1 MTAPLMEMSP
11 ESLLALAA
19 QVVGRALPGEQLEV
33 ACSHGLSTSIRVY
46 EGEVESLT
54 QAEAQGIGIRVI
66 VGGRQGFASAGTLDL
81 AVVDQMLAE
90 ARDNARFA
98 ETDPDAGV
106 AEPDGVKAVEVDL
119 WRDELFDWT
128 IEQKIAMA
136 VEVERRVRSADR
148 RITGVRTSTYS
159 DNAGATALAGS
170 SGIRAASR
178 ATSSGVGVQALAA
191 DGGQIQTG
199 YAGDGARHP
208 GLLDLDGVVERAG
221 RQALDL
227 LGATKPTSR
236 RVSLVLDQR
245 QASTMLSVIA
255 GTLNGS
261 RVIKGRTPFADRVRE
276 TIASP
281 LLTMLDDPIDP
292 ESLGADSHDGEGLA
306 CRRVPLIAD
315 GVLQGF
321 VWDSYT
327 GRRGGTGSTGSA
339 QRGARGLPSPGI
351 HALSVCS
358 GSSGSL
364 EDLIAGVED
373 GVLMFGFAGLH
384 SGVNA
389 VSGDLSLG
397 VEGLVVR
404 NGQLAEP
411 INEATVGS
419 TLPRLLLDIV
429 AVGSDR
435 LHLPSGV
442 STPSLVI
449 GDVMLSGASA

>member
-1 MTAPLMEMSP
+1 MSTALSP
-11 ESLLALAA
+11 DRLLELAA
-19 QVVGRALPGEQLEV
+19 GLVERALPGEELEV
-33 ACSHGLSTSIRVY
+33 VCASSASTSVRVY

-54 QAEAQGIGIRVI
+54 QAESHGIGVRVI
-66 VGGRQGFASAGTLDL
+66 VDGRQGFASAGTLDPI
-81 AVVDQMLAE
+81 VVDQMLDE

-98 ETDPDAGV
+98 ESDPDAGV
-106 AEPDGVKAVEVDL
+106 AQPDGVVAIELDL
-119 WRDELFDWT
+119 WRDELFSWT
-128 IEQKIAMA
+128 LEQKIALA
-136 VEVERRVRSADR
+136 ADVERRVRSADT

-159 DNAGATALAGS
+159 DSASVSALASS
-170 SGIRAASR
+170 SGIRASSR
-178 ATSSGVGVQALAA
+178 GTSAGVGVQALAA

-208 GLLDLDGVVERAG
+208 GLLDLDGVVQRASS
-221 RQALDL
+221 QALDL
-227 LGATKPTSR
+227 LGATQPTTR
-236 RVSLVLDQR
+236 RVSLILDQR
-245 QASTMLSVIA
+245 QSATLLSVIA

-261 RVIKGRTPFADRVRE
+261 RVIKGRTPFADRVAE
-276 TIASP
+276 TIATP

-292 ESLGADSHDGEGLA
+292 DSLGAESHDGEGLA
-306 CRRVPLIAD
+306 TRRVPLIAD
-315 GVLQGF
+315 GILQGF

-327 GRRGGTGSTGSA
+327 GRRNGTGSTGSA

-351 HALSVCS
+351 HALSVHA
-358 GSSGSL
+358 GAGGTL
-364 EDLIAGVED
+364 EQLIAGVDD
-373 GVLMFGFAGLH
+373 GVLVFGFAGLH

-397 VEGLVVR
+397 VEGRMVR

-419 TLPRLLLDIV
+419 TLQRLLLDIV

-435 LHLPSGV
+435 THLPSGV

-449 GDVMLSGASA
+449 GDVMLSGMSA